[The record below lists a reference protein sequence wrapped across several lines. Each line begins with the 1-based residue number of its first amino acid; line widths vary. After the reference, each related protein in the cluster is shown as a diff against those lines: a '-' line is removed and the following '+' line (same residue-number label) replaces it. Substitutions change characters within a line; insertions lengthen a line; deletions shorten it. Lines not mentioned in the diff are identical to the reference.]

1 MRIGIEL
8 RQIVPGESG
17 GIVPL
22 LEGVCNALFA
32 DHPGHP
38 VSLFCTTAHAGL
50 FPALPP
56 QVERVPLPADGFFR
70 RLAEELPRRRLDV
83 LFRSFPQNA
92 PAGLPPSRQI
102 VLVPDLQHEFFPQ
115 FFSPQLLPVRRATFN
130 RALAEAGAIATLSE
144 YARQTIREHPCTR
157 CDDVFLLSPALCA
170 ERPVPSPADLT
181 DDERAALPDRP
192 FFLYPAN
199 VWPHKNHRRVL
210 EAFGLFLRHASEPVE
225 FLFTGHPAGWAE
237 LAADF
242 PRLPVRHLGFVRRP
256 FLQLLLARA
265 RALVFFSLFEGFGMP
280 LLEAFHAGTPV
291 VCSNTTSLPEVGGD
305 SVLSCDPCDAP
316 AMSEAMLRVAQDEGL
331 RARLAARGKE
341 RLHCYSW
348 RQSACN
354 LVEACARIAG
364 RPVVEAERAP
374 VILRLRTAARA
385 RLRPYYHPFTEG
397 LTRQVHGALLA
408 KLGSLSQYP
417 PRPLAVPRRYRTTR
431 PPEPAPLIS
440 LVTPSYNQ
448 AVFLERTIHSVQ
460 AQDYPRLEYII
471 QDGGSTDG
479 TPAVLER
486 YRDLLAHAESRPDRG
501 QAHALNLGFRRVTG
515 DILAYLNSDDLLLPG
530 ALAYVAHYFAHH
542 PDVDVVY
549 SHRVIIDA
557 DDCEIGRWVLP
568 PHDDEVLLW
577 QDYVPQETLFWRRRA
592 WERVGARLD
601 ESYHFALDWDL
612 LVRFREAGA
621 KFARVHRFLAAFR
634 IHPQQKTSVRL
645 IDLGVPESQRIRARC
660 HGRLVRQD
668 EIKRHVRA
676 YLRRHVLY
684 HKLYRLGLLAC

>member
-22 LEGVCNALFA
+22 LEGVCTALFA
-32 DHPGHP
+32 DHPEHP
-38 VSLFCTTAHAGL
+38 VSLFCTAAHAGL

-56 QVERVPLPADGFFR
+56 HVERVILPTDGFFR
-70 RLAEELPRRRLDV
+70 RLAEEVPRRRLDV

-92 PAGLPPSRQI
+92 AAGLPPSRQV

-115 FFSPQLLPVRRATFN
+115 FFSPQLLPARRATFN

-144 YARQTIREHPCTR
+144 YVRKTIREHPCTR
-157 CDDVFLLSPALCA
+157 CGDIFLLSPALCA
-170 ERPVPSPADLT
+170 GGPVPAAADLT
-181 DDERAALPDRP
+181 GAARAALPDRP

-210 EAFGLFLRHASEPVE
+210 EAFGLLLRHAGEPVE
-225 FLFTGHPAGWAE
+225 LILTGHPAGWAE

-242 PRLPVRHLGFVRRP
+242 PRLPVRHLGFVSRP

-305 SVLSCDPCDAP
+305 AVLSCDPCDAP
-316 AMSEAMLRVAQDEGL
+316 AMSEAMLRVLQDEGL
-331 RARLAARGKE
+331 RAHFAARGRE
-341 RLHCYSW
+341 RLHHYSW
-348 RQSACN
+348 RQSALN
-354 LVEACARIAG
+354 LVEACGRVAG
-364 RPVVEAERAP
+364 RPVAEAAQPP
-374 VILRLRTAARA
+374 VILRLRTAVRA
-385 RLRPYYHPFTEG
+385 RLRSYYHPITHG
-397 LTRQVHGALLA
+397 LTRQVHGALLPR
-408 KLGSLSQYP
+408 LGNLSQYP
-417 PRPLAVPRRYRTTR
+417 PRPLAVPRRYHTIR

-448 AVFLERTIHSVQ
+448 AAFLKQTIRSVL
-460 AQDYPRLEYII
+460 AQEYPRLEYII
-471 QDGGSTDG
+471 QDGGSTDA

-486 YRDLLAHAESRPDRG
+486 YRGMLAHVESQPDRG
-501 QAHALNLGFRRVTG
+501 QAHALNRGFRRATG
-515 DILAYLNSDDLLLPG
+515 DILAYLNSDDLFLPG
-530 ALAYVAHYFAHH
+530 ALAYVARYFALHR
-542 PDVDVVY
+542 DVDVVY

-557 DDCEIGRWVLP
+557 DDREVGRWVLP
-568 PHDDEVLLW
+568 PHDDGVLLW
-577 QDYVPQETLFWRRRA
+577 QDYVPQETLFWRRSV
-592 WERVGARLD
+592 WERAGARLD

-621 KFARVHRFLAAFR
+621 RFARVPRFLAAFR
-634 IHPQQKTSVRL
+634 IHPQQKTSARL

-668 EIKRHVRA
+668 EIRQHVRT

-684 HKLYRLGLLAC
+684 HQLYRLGLLAC